1 MGLFYFI
8 IILVLLLSFLSII
21 FIIVYNNLKEK
32 ILKKKEAETE
42 IDETLRAKYDTLI
55 KLKILLNKG
64 LKGKDASNL
73 DTLTKMDKLPDEK
86 LTSFE
91 FYRSLIDY
99 ENKMIK
105 LKENAKKISNLKDYE
120 NEMNKIEELNIK
132 LMGEI
137 RYYNDTVSNYMR
149 IYSKFPGNIVSK
161 ISRLKEQRYFDN
173 RNLDDNIE
181 KDFQI

>member
-1 MGLFYFI
+1 MKLFYFI

-21 FIIVYNNLKEK
+21 FIIIYNNLKEK
-32 ILKKKEAETE
+32 ILKKKEVETE
-42 IDETLRAKYDTLI
+42 IDETLRTKYDTLI

-73 DTLTKMDKLPDEK
+73 DTLTKMEKLPDEK

-99 ENKMIK
+99 ENKMVK
-105 LKENAKKISNLKDYE
+105 LKENAKKISNLNDYE
-120 NEMNKIEELNIK
+120 NEMEKIEDLNIK
-132 LMGEI
+132 LSGEI

-149 IYSKFPGNIVSK
+149 RYSKFPGNLVAK
-161 ISRLKEQRYFDN
+161 ISRLKDERYFDN
-173 RNLDDNIE
+173 RNLDDNIK